1 MIDRKRC
8 ACLYSRS
15 DAYNLLEAVER
26 VIKVQSNYN
35 LHPPPHL
42 KLTAEQERID
52 DEDRRTLRV
61 GLLGILSGAVIQSNA
76 DAGYTRIKRNEDIK
90 LQKID
95 GYNRQRSPIEKTRKQ
110 DALEMLSI

>member
-1 MIDRKRC
+1 M
-8 ACLYSRS
+8 
-15 DAYNLLEAVER
+15 ER
-26 VIKVQSNYN
+26 VIQVQSNYN

-42 KLTAEQERID
+42 KLTAEEERTD
-52 DEDRRTLRV
+52 DSDRRNLRV

-90 LQKID
+90 LQRIN
-95 GYNRQRSPIEKTRKQ
+95 GYNRQRSPVEKTTKQ